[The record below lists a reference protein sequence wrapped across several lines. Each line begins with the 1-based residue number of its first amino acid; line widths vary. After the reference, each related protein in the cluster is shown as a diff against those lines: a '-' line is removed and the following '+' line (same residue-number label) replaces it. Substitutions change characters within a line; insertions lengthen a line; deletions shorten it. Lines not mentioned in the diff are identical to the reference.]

1 MSLHRGA
8 GPQANIAPTAG
19 TPVAYIR
26 VIGEDEA
33 DGKLFDTYDE
43 IQRNRGRVSN
53 ILRIQSLDPKAL
65 RAHLDLYMATVF
77 GKGGL
82 SRREAELLAVVVS
95 SANGDMYCVTHHSE
109 ALDRYAKDPAWVKL
123 VGTDPTKAHLNER
136 EGALAHFALALT
148 KHPAKGMKEAVAALR
163 TRGFTEEQV
172 LQAVEVVAYFN
183 FANRLSLGLGVDLE
197 SDGERDYHY

>member
-1 MSLHRGA
+1 VSF
-8 GPQANIAPTAG
+8 IK
-19 TPVAYIR
+19 

-33 DGKLFDTYDE
+33 DGKLFEIYDE

-53 ILRIQSLDPKAL
+53 ILRAQSLNPKGL

-95 SANGDMYCVTHHSE
+95 AANGDQYCLTHHSE
-109 ALDRYAKDPAWVKL
+109 GLDRHARDPAWVKE
-123 VGTDPTKAHLNER
+123 VAKDPAKAKLSER
-136 EGALAHFALALT
+136 EAALVHFALALT
-148 KHPAKGMKEAVAALR
+148 KHPGKGAKDAAGALR
-163 TRGFTEEQV
+163 SRGFTDEQI
-172 LQAVEVVAYFN
+172 LQAVEIVAYFN

-197 SDGERDYHY
+197 ADGERDYHY